1 MSDQVAQ
8 SYHGADEK
16 SGQSV
21 HSYQSVWMAHW
32 TQTSFTAAP
41 CVQDGL
47 SLRVESNHYRDSPS
61 AKGFTEV
68 TEARTV
74 RILNEGSSKN
84 LINERLDCPPFPMF
98 RLCQNIGSGFD
109 PKNDPD
115 AFFNVRAS
123 RPQIESNVEA
133 TQILPY
139 RFGKGK
145 APVSSSFTSRQELNQ
160 LSSVLASKDHLSS
173 INLTTF
179 GHEGP
184 GYNGP
189 SALLVGEKKL
199 DNHSTLVKSGTSVSG
214 WRNAC
219 QSLLDPFAGNYR
231 LPILFG
237 DCSKKV
243 ETRVPNCFPS
253 SSSPPPEATKTDSFH
268 GGYSL
273 QKMPSYAHNMESMR
287 ICSTKSTEGFGGGP
301 GAFSQTTRNLLCMK
315 KADVN
320 LSGEKQI
327 FRESNVSSKL
337 KRNMFGELLSLSQ
350 PLGQNPH
357 TLKLQ
362 PLGCSAESEG
372 ANNTEVEAPEVL
384 LKNESSAETDTMDM
398 DAYKEQ
404 NYRSGVNFSLSNK
417 DIMTGQTP
425 PFQPTITST
434 REEVGHRWPITTLPD
449 INEEVP
455 VLPVA
460 GSSLDNE
467 EPTTSRT
474 QSLDA
479 QHLLSHT
486 EHPTQ
491 SKSAHC
497 PDDPTRLEPGSR
509 WLKRFK
515 LSASDSFVLG
525 TKSSNLGELPSH
537 EKVNKLFGKIF
548 EGSKSSS
555 SETMSHKNHGKE
567 ERAKDQTAIVL
578 LNGESSS
585 AETAKKGQ
593 DILLSNPWIKRWCRH
608 GTHQTKK
615 AEAMVVCEPL
625 STKME
630 FDDLQNKQFPSI
642 AAMALMGKAMSGF
655 QPCKFQR
662 RGSFVIWNSKCF

>member
-1 MSDQVAQ
+1 MSDHVAQ
-8 SYHGADEK
+8 SYPRADDDEK
-16 SGQSV
+16 SGQSL

-32 TQTSFTAAP
+32 TQTSFTVAP

-47 SLRVESNHYRDSPS
+47 SLRVESNHHHDSPS

-98 RLCQNIGSGFD
+98 RLCQNTGSGFD

-115 AFFNVRAS
+115 VFFNVRAS

-145 APVSSSFTSRQELNQ
+145 APSSFTSRQELNQ
-160 LSSVLASKDHLSS
+160 LSSVLE
-173 INLTTF
+173 
-179 GHEGP
+179 GHGC
-184 GYNGP
+184 NGP

-199 DNHSTLVKSGTSVSG
+199 DNHSTLVKAGTSVSG

-219 QSLLDPFAGNYR
+219 QSLQDRFAGNYH
-231 LPILFG
+231 LPIVFG
-237 DCSKKV
+237 ECSKKV
-243 ETRVPNCFPS
+243 EKFVPNCFPS
-253 SSSPPPEATKTDSFH
+253 SCSPPPEATKAGSFYH

-273 QKMPSYAHNMESMR
+273 QKMPGYAHDTESMR

-327 FRESNVSSKL
+327 FRDSNVSSKL
-337 KRNMFGELLSLSQ
+337 KGNMFGELLSLSQ

-362 PLGCSAESEG
+362 PLGSSAESEG
-372 ANNTEVEAPEVL
+372 ANNTEDVEAPEVR

-398 DAYKEQ
+398 DAYEEQ
-404 NYRSGVNFSLSNK
+404 NYRSGVNSSLSNK
-417 DIMTGQTP
+417 DIMTGQKP
-425 PFQPTITST
+425 PLQPTITST
-434 REEVGHRWPITTLPD
+434 IEEVGHRWPITTLPD

-486 EHPTQ
+486 EQATQ

-509 WLKRFK
+509 WLKRLK

-585 AETAKKGQ
+585 AKKGR
-593 DILLSNPWIKRWCRH
+593 DILLSNPWIQRWCRG

-615 AEAMVVCEPL
+615 AEAMVVCEPQ
-625 STKME
+625 STKVE

-642 AAMALMGKAMSGF
+642 AAMALMGKAMSDF
-655 QPCKFQR
+655 QPCKVRR
-662 RGSFVIWNSKCF
+662 RGSFVVWNTKGF